1 MWIRK
6 YKKEKTEISIN
17 EPLGTDREGNEISFN
32 DILSVDDSSISDN
45 LELKM
50 EIQRLYRAIESDLRP
65 REKEIIIKRFGL
77 NGKDPLPQR
86 EVAESL
92 GISRSYVSRIEKKA
106 LQKLKKAITD

>member
-6 YKKEKTEISIN
+6 SKKEKSEISIN

-32 DILSVDDSSISDN
+32 DILCTKDSTVSDD

-50 EIQRLYRAIESDLRP
+50 DIEKLKAAVDSVLTD
-65 REKEIIIKRFGL
+65 REKIIIIKRFGL
-77 NGKDPLPQR
+77 DGNEPLPQR
-86 EVAESL
+86 EVAKVL

-106 LQKLKKAITD
+106 LLKLRKVFF